1 MLKDIKVIFMGTP
14 EFSTDVLKMLI
25 TNTNVIGVVTQPD
38 KLVGRK
44 KELVFSPVKKI
55 ALENNI
61 KIFQPIKIRNEY
73 KDILAMKPDIIITT
87 AYGQMIPK
95 SILDFPKYGCI
106 NVHGSL
112 LPKLR
117 GGAPI
122 QHAIID
128 GYKKTGIT
136 IMYMATGMDS
146 GDIISQEEIEI
157 LETDTYKSL
166 HDKLKVLGSS
176 LLLKT
181 LPSIING
188 TNSRIEQN
196 TNEITFGY
204 NIKREEE
211 LLNFNDTKEEI
222 YNKIR
227 GLNEEP
233 GSYFLLDNKIIKV
246 YMSEKVE
253 DLSFNN
259 QENGEIVLV
268 DKKSFSIKT
277 KNGLLKILEI
287 KPEGKNKM
295 PVANFLNGNKN
306 LLGKIVNKGV
316 IYER

>member
-14 EFSTDVLKMLI
+14 EFSVDILKMLI
-25 TNTNVIGVVTQPD
+25 LNTDVIGVVTQPD
-38 KLVGRK
+38 KQVGRK
-44 KELVFSPVKKI
+44 KELVFSPVKKL

-61 KIFQPIKIRNEY
+61 KVFQPVKIKDEY
-73 KDILAMKPDIIITT
+73 EDILSMKPDIIITT
-87 AYGQMIPK
+87 AYGQIIPK
-95 SILDFPKYGCI
+95 IILDYPRYGCI
-106 NVHGSL
+106 NVHASL

-136 IMYMATGMDS
+136 IMYMDVGMDS
-146 GDIISQEEIEI
+146 GDIISEEEIEI

-181 LPSIING
+181 LPSIIMG
-188 TNSRIEQN
+188 TNSRIKQN
-196 TNEITFGY
+196 SDEITFGY

-211 LLNFNDTKEEI
+211 LLNFNNTKEEL

-233 GSYFLLDNKIIKV
+233 GSYLLLDKKIIKV
-246 YMSEKVE
+246 YTSEKID
-253 DLSFNN
+253 DLSYANR
-259 QENGEIVLV
+259 ENGEIVLV

-277 KNGLLKILEI
+277 KNGLLRILEI

-295 PVANFLNGNKN
+295 MVVNFLNGNKN
-306 LLGKIVNKGV
+306 LLGKIVNEGV
-316 IYER
+316 KYER